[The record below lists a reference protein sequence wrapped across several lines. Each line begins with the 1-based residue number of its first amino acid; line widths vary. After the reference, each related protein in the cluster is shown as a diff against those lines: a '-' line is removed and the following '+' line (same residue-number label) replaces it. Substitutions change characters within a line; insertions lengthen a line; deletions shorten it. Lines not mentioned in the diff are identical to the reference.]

1 MDKDRR
7 RRDVIRMKAG
17 KVRKKVLAL
26 LLAGTAILGLTG
38 GGSLKKIL
46 YFQNRMWRKMGKSC
60 IYHGI

>member
-38 GGSLKKIL
+38 GGNNAGGSS
-46 YFQNRMWRKMGKSC
+46 WAGKC
-60 IYHGI
+60 LCGYKQL

>member
-38 GGSLKKIL
+38 GGTMQVEAAGQENALSLIH
-46 YFQNRMWRKMGKSC
+46 
-60 IYHGI
+60 I